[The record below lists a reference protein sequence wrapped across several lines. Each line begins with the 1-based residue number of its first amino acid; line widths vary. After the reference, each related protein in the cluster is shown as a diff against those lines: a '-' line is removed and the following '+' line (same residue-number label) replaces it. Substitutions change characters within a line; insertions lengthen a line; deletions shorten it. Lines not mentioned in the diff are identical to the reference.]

1 MVALEKGRAG
11 VPHAWM
17 DGHAAEF
24 TMTPEG
30 GHGSSC
36 TVNLQAARS
45 TYSTVAPV
53 WHGHRHLFSRARRNN
68 ANCAALLG

>member
-1 MVALEKGRAG
+1 MEPDGAAGPQALVALEKGRAG

-30 GHGSSC
+30 G
-36 TVNLQAARS
+36 TAA
-45 TYSTVAPV
+45 VAQLICRQHV
-53 WHGHRHLFSRARRNN
+53 VQ
-68 ANCAALLG
+68 